1 MTENRGKD
9 FNFFKTVTVTVT
21 DGYDGYDGY
30 FSATPNITTAFRGAR
45 RMMFVGVSGVNVG
58 YSFNGV
64 HLHGRISAGQIFNFD
79 TRAEDKIFFR
89 GNGTVDVHIWHIG
102 T

>member
-9 FNFFKTVTVTVT
+9 FNYFKTVTVTVS

-30 FSATPNITTAFRGAR
+30 LNTSPDVLTAFRGAR
-45 RMMFVGVSGVNVG
+45 RIMLVGVSGSNVG

-64 HLHGRISAGQIFNFD
+64 KLHGRISAGQIFNFGP
-79 TRAEDKIFFR
+79 RAEDKMFFR

-102 T
+102 L